1 MADDHDV
8 SATLN
13 KLQSLLAEKK
23 LIVFDEHEAEALRE
37 VAAFWV
43 SFHRVGRL
51 ILWLRHPLKFVGY
64 AGGAYIAFK
73 TGGIAEIFKGMFK

>member
-1 MADDHDV
+1 MADERDV

-23 LIVFDEHEAEALRE
+23 LIVFDEIEAEALRE

-43 SFHRVGRL
+43 SFHKIGRI
-51 ILWLRHPLKFVGY
+51 ILWLRHPLKLMGY

-73 TGGIAEIFKGMFK
+73 TGGIAEVVKGMFK